1 MPEIIGYGGLNSAS
15 VALAQRAGQGENRV
29 ASRILQSDRLN
40 AGDDLQKSKIS
51 PTQEG
56 SRSLKANSNSSAY
69 VSDGSRS
76 VPVGEPNSF
85 EAREGLA
92 SLKRSTSNLMGPGGF
107 AGPSRLDRNVFSSSE
122 LNFGVNRAGTIQAPP
137 GDNESIDNFQ
147 TENNP
152 SINQFAERV
161 DRSIDTLNKR
171 MEDLN
176 RAIRFSRDK
185 ESNTDVITVV
195 NPDNGDVVRQIP
207 PEYAI
212 RVSEGLKSM
221 RGMLFDDK
229 A

>member
-1 MPEIIGYGGLNSAS
+1 MPEISGYGGLNSAS

-29 ASRILQSDRLN
+29 ASRILQSDRLK
-40 AGDDLQKSKIS
+40 AGDDLQKSKIGLM
-51 PTQEG
+51 QEG
-56 SRSLKANSNSSAY
+56 SRSLKANSSAS

-92 SLKRSTSNLMGPGGF
+92 SLKRPTPNLMGPGGF
-107 AGPSRLDRNVFSSSE
+107 AGPSRLDRNAFSSSE
-122 LNFGVNRAGTIQAPP
+122 LNFGINRAGTIQGPF

-147 TENNP
+147 TENN
-152 SINQFAERV
+152 SNINQFAERV

-185 ESNTDVITVV
+185 ESNIDVIKVV

-207 PEYAI
+207 PEHAI

>member
-1 MPEIIGYGGLNSAS
+1 MPEISGYGGLNSAS

-29 ASRILQSDRLN
+29 ASRILQSDRLKV
-40 AGDDLQKSKIS
+40 GDGLQKSKIS

-56 SRSLKANSNSSAY
+56 SRSLKVNSDSSAS
-69 VSDGSRS
+69 VSSGSRS

-92 SLKRSTSNLMGPGGF
+92 SLKRSTSDLMGPGGF
-107 AGPSRLDRNVFSSSE
+107 AGPSRLDRNAFSSSE
-122 LNFGVNRAGTIQAPP
+122 LNFGVNRAGTTQAPP

-185 ESNTDVITVV
+185 DSNTDVITVV

>member
-1 MPEIIGYGGLNSAS
+1 VPEISGYGGLNSAS

-29 ASRILQSDRLN
+29 ASRILQSDRLKV
-40 AGDDLQKSKIS
+40 GDGLQESKIS

-56 SRSLKANSNSSAY
+56 SRSLKANSSAS

-85 EAREGLA
+85 GTREGLA
-92 SLKRSTSNLMGPGGF
+92 SLKRSTPNLMGPGGF
-107 AGPSRLDRNVFSSSE
+107 AGPSRLDRNAFASSE
-122 LNFGVNRAGTIQAPP
+122 LNFGINRAGAIQAPP
-137 GDNESIDNFQ
+137 EDKEPIDNFQ
-147 TENNP
+147 TENNL

-176 RAIRFSRDK
+176 RAVRFSRDK

-195 NPDNGDVVRQIP
+195 NPDNGDIVRQIP
-207 PEYAI
+207 PEHAI

>member
-1 MPEIIGYGGLNSAS
+1 MPEISGYGGLNSAS
-15 VALAQRAGQGENRV
+15 VALAQRAGQGENRL
-29 ASRILQSDRLN
+29 ASRISQSDRLK
-40 AGDDLQKSKIS
+40 AGDDLQKSKIGF
-51 PTQEG
+51 TQEG
-56 SRSLKANSNSSAY
+56 SRSLKPNSSAS

-85 EAREGLA
+85 EAKEGLA
-92 SLKRSTSNLMGPGGF
+92 SLKRSTSNLMEPDGF
-107 AGPSRLDRNVFSSSE
+107 AGPSRLDRNAFSSSG
-122 LNFGVNRAGTIQAPP
+122 LNFGVNSAGTIQ
-137 GDNESIDNFQ
+137 GLRGNNESIDNFQ

-152 SINQFAERV
+152 SINKFAERV

-176 RAIRFSRDK
+176 RAVRFSRDK

-207 PEYAI
+207 PEHAI

>member
-1 MPEIIGYGGLNSAS
+1 MPEISGYGSLGSAS
-15 VALAQRAGQGENRV
+15 IALAQRAGQGENRV
-29 ASRILQSDRLN
+29 ASRILQSDRLK
-40 AGDDLQKSKIS
+40 AGDDLQRSKIGL
-51 PTQEG
+51 TQEG
-56 SRSLKANSNSSAY
+56 LRSVKANSNAP

-76 VPVGEPNSF
+76 VPIDEPNSF
-85 EAREGLA
+85 EAREGLT
-92 SLKRSTSNLMGPGGF
+92 SLKRSTSNLMGLGSF
-107 AGPSRLDRNVFSSSE
+107 AGPSRLDRNAFSSSQ
-122 LNFGVNRAGTIQAPP
+122 LNFEINRAGTIQAPP
-137 GDNESIDNFQ
+137 GDNESIENFK

-207 PEYAI
+207 PEHAI

>member
-1 MPEIIGYGGLNSAS
+1 VPEISGYGGLNSAS
-15 VALAQRAGQGENRV
+15 VALAQRVGQGENRPS
-29 ASRILQSDRLN
+29 SRILQADRMKAN
-40 AGDDLQKSKIS
+40 DLQKSKIG

-56 SRSLKANSNSSAY
+56 LRSLKANSSTAVSA
-69 VSDGSRS
+69 GSRS

-92 SLKRSTSNLMGPGGF
+92 SLKRPTPNLMGPGGF
-107 AGPSRLDRNVFSSSE
+107 AGPSRLDRNAFSSSE

-195 NPDNGDVVRQIP
+195 NPDSGDVVRQIP
-207 PEYAI
+207 PEHAI

>member
-1 MPEIIGYGGLNSAS
+1 MPEISGYGGLNSAS

-29 ASRILQSDRLN
+29 ASTTILQSDRVK
-40 AGDDLQKSKIS
+40 AGDDLQKRKIG

-56 SRSLKANSNSSAY
+56 LGSLKANSSVP
-69 VSDGSRS
+69 VSNGFRS
-76 VPVGEPNSF
+76 MPVGEPNSL
-85 EAREGLA
+85 EAREDLA
-92 SLKRSTSNLMGPGGF
+92 SLKGSTTNLTGLNGF
-107 AGPSRLDRNVFSSSE
+107 AGPSRLDRNAFSSSQ
-122 LNFGVNRAGTIQAPP
+122 LNFGINRAGTIQAPS
-137 GDNESIDNFQ
+137 GGNESIDNFK

-207 PEYAI
+207 PEHVI

>member
-1 MPEIIGYGGLNSAS
+1 MPEISGYGGLNSAS

-29 ASRILQSDRLN
+29 ASRILQSDRIK
-40 AGDDLQKSKIS
+40 ADDDLQKSKIGPS
-51 PTQEG
+51 QEG
-56 SRSLKANSNSSAY
+56 LRSLKANGSAP

-76 VPVGEPNSF
+76 APVGEPNSF
-85 EAREGLA
+85 EGREGLA
-92 SLKRSTSNLMGPGGF
+92 SLKRSTSNLMGPDSF
-107 AGPSRLDRNVFSSSE
+107 AGPSRLDRNAFSFSE
-122 LNFGVNRAGTIQAPP
+122 LNFGINRAGTIQAPP

-161 DRSIDTLNKR
+161 DRSIETLNKR

-207 PEYAI
+207 PEHAI

>member
-1 MPEIIGYGGLNSAS
+1 MPEISGYGGSNSAL
-15 VALAQRAGQGENRV
+15 VALAQRAGQGESRG
-29 ASRILQSDRLN
+29 ASKILQVDRFKV
-40 AGDDLQKSKIS
+40 GDDLQKSKTG
-51 PTQEG
+51 PMQEG
-56 SRSLKANSNSSAY
+56 TRSLKGINSSP
-69 VSDGSRS
+69 VFDGDRS
-76 VPVGEPNSF
+76 ALVAGPNSF
-85 EAREGLA
+85 EVKESSA
-92 SLKRSTSNLMGPGGF
+92 SLKTSTSNPIGSGSF
-107 AGPSRLDRNVFSSSE
+107 AGPSRLDRNAFSSSE
-122 LNFGVNRAGTIQAPP
+122 SNLEINKTGTIQAPYR
-137 GDNESIDNFQ
+137 DNEPIEKFQ
-147 TENNP
+147 TEKNP

-185 ESNTDVITVV
+185 ESNIDVIKVV

-207 PEYAI
+207 PEHAI